1 MGETTKVNLQ
11 IDNFVIDSVTK
22 INWDEATDTWDAFYS
37 SEYYAKYLK
46 AAYFIDVPGPPY
58 KMLWEHAIIVTV
70 SFPSTGGVSYVDQQ
84 TGKKK
89 YKKVIKILFIM
100 DDLTKVFEKEKN
112 DQVSVQFKNQVENEL
127 TERFGQKVILEDVQ
141 IIHR

>member
-1 MGETTKVNLQ
+1 MGETTKLNLS
-11 IDNFVIDSVTK
+11 IDTFVVDSVTK
-22 INWDEATDTWDAFYS
+22 INWDEANQGTWGEFYGDQ
-37 SEYYAKYLK
+37 YYAKYLK
-46 AAYFIDVPGPPY
+46 AVYYIDIPGPPY
-58 KMLWEHAIIVTV
+58 KVLWDHAVVLTIG
-70 SFPSTGGVSYVDQQ
+70 FPSGFSYIDQQ

-89 YKKVIKILFIM
+89 LKNKIKILFIM

-112 DQVSVQFKNQVENEL
+112 DTVSVQFKNEVENEL